1 MSIETIH
8 QLSEKRKK
16 WVETTRENDFEDG
29 IKRFLTDLYPD
40 NAHFIYELLQNAED
54 TKASEVQFV
63 LNTDSI
69 EFEHNGSQLFSIS
82 DVESITSIGNS
93 PKKDDPTSIG
103 KFGVGFKA
111 VFAYTSTPEIKS
123 GEYHFRIRDLVV
135 PDTEGLFPRTL
146 DENRTHFFFPFN
158 NPQKPA
164 EKACAEIEKSLRQLD
179 EGALLFLKNI
189 RKIEYRLPDSKSGSL
204 ERMEKDEDRIEISV
218 RRPKS
223 IVPDSVHYLRFE
235 KMVEVWDEDEG
246 KRKPCRIAVAFGMER
261 GKAQKWKI
269 KQLDKG
275 QVCIYF
281 PAENEPSNLRFHLHA
296 PFASTVAR
304 NSIRKCLANDELR
317 DHLAD
322 LVAESMFAI
331 RDQGL
336 LDVAFLAVLPNDG
349 DNRSSFNQPIQEK
362 LVEVFKNEKLTPM
375 KRGGHAAASEI
386 YQGDTQL
393 SDLISDKDLATILG
407 KNRSLPLWAAND
419 PQNQWEDNF
428 LSLLE
433 IDEWDE
439 KDLVNEL
446 SNQPNLVMRWIKKK
460 SYKWHQE
467 FYALLGDFCTCPP
480 YASEYSKSKYRDR
493 KDELS
498 NLPIVLLSDGATYK
512 KGKGCYFPSDD
523 IEHDE
528 KFPRVAKGVYSSG
541 KNEDQKKKARKFL
554 KEIDVS
560 DVGEVHQVEAIL
572 KQRYVKGTINLRE
585 QHHEE
590 DLKRFI
596 ALIDD
601 MDTPNQANLFKD
613 YFIFE
618 LDSEHWGMPCDHV
631 FVDRPYLDT
640 GLRAY
645 YEALDKNSNRKRA
658 LSPKYEKYGIALEKI
673 GKFAKIVGAQTE
685 LKIEEQEIP
694 FFHPDRDHLF
704 NAQGE
709 RKRNEKNID
718 YTIPAFRV
726 LFDKPNLDKARLIWR
741 RMDSLSSIYLTAKYR
756 KNEKGG
762 FNYADSSLVYE
773 LREAKWVPQEHGES
787 LDFVR
792 PCDASR
798 ELLPEDF
805 LYNSRHG
812 WISKVEFGE
821 NVRKKSEEY
830 KKREKLLSSLPIEK
844 EIFDFA
850 SELSPEEQK
859 EMMEDYKR
867 KRASKRDQSTQQRN
881 ILFHRALRESF
892 VEPDKIAIEEGIGY
906 GGSVQNPSRRRART
920 SADIA
925 ADIENEGKQGAR
937 SYFAT
942 VKKWKGKNDQ
952 VRVNLTEWYGGQ
964 CQICDKTFTQ
974 RNGEPYFEGLYL
986 VSYTNAEWID
996 RVGNVLCLC
1005 PWHSTMFQFGP
1016 KEVDED
1022 IIQQI
1027 LRLKVQSEGGEGQLA
1042 IKLRLCEE
1050 DVEIKFEESHLI
1062 DLQEMIKKSQDL
1074 EHPVP

>member
-16 WVETTRENDFEDG
+16 WVEASRENDFEDG
-29 IKRFLTDLYPD
+29 IKRLLTDLYPD

-54 TKASEVQFV
+54 AEASEVQFV

-135 PDTEGLFPRTL
+135 PKTEGLSPRTL
-146 DENRTHFFFPFN
+146 DENRTHFLFPFN

-204 ERMEKDEDRIEISV
+204 ERMEKDGDRIEISV
-218 RRPKS
+218 RRPES
-223 IVPDSVHYLRFE
+223 LVPDSVHYLRFE

-304 NSIRKCLANDELR
+304 NSIRKCPANDELR

-375 KRGGHAAASEI
+375 KRGGHAAASGI

-446 SNQPNLVMRWIKKK
+446 SNQPDLVMRWIKKK

-498 NLPIVLLSDGATYK
+498 NLPIVRLSDGATYK

-541 KNEDQKKKARKFL
+541 KNKDQKKKARKFL
-554 KEIDVS
+554 EEIDVS

-618 LDSEHWGMPCDHV
+618 LDNEHWGMPCDHV

-645 YEALDKNSNRKRA
+645 YEALSKNSNRKQA
-658 LSPKYEKYGIALEKI
+658 LSPKYEKYGIEPEKL
-673 GKFAKIVGAQTE
+673 GKFAKAVGAQTKLE
-685 LKIEEQEIP
+685 VKSPKIP
-694 FFHPDRDHLF
+694 RNHPEYSYLMS
-704 NAQGE
+704 APGE
-709 RKRNEKNID
+709 RLSNEINID
-718 YTIPAFRV
+718 HTISEFKI
-726 LFDKPNLDKARLIWR
+726 LLDKPNLDKARLIWR
-741 RMDSLSSIYLTAKYR
+741 TMDSLDDDDLKAKYR
-756 KNEKGG
+756 KNASGG
-762 FNYADSSLVYE
+762 FRCGASSIVHD
-773 LREAKWVPQEHGES
+773 LRKAEWVPQKCGEIQHMPDEGTKRI
-787 LDFVR
+787 LAHDLGKIEWIPQKRGKILVLRFVR
-792 PCDASR
+792 PCDASS

-805 LYNSRHG
+805 SYHPRRE
-812 WISKVEFGE
+812 WVRKVEFGE
-821 NVRKKSEEY
+821 NARKKSEDHIALTRNVQ
-830 KKREKLLSSLPIEK
+830 KIG
-844 EIFDFA
+844 FA
-850 SELSPEEQK
+850 SADSAKRWAEIENMGISPDEVRSKFMSSPEFPTRSVSNPERRQARLAEQLHDSPEK
-859 EMMEDYKR
+859 KYEPK
-867 KRASKRDQSTQQRN
+867 QRN
-881 ILFHRALRESF
+881 
-892 VEPDKIAIEEGIGY
+892 V
-906 GGSVQNPSRRRART
+906 RRTRGEIDPRT
-920 SADIA
+920 
-925 ADIENEGKQGAR
+925 
-937 SYFAT
+937 YL
-942 VKKWKGKNDQ
+942 KNQYTNDEDQ
-952 VRVNLTEWYGGQ
+952 MI
-964 CQICDKTFTQ
+964 CQICQEEMPFKKT
-974 RNGEPYFEGLYL
+974 
-986 VSYTNAEWID
+986 
-996 RVGNVLCLC
+996 
-1005 PWHSTMFQFGP
+1005 
-1016 KEVDED
+1016 
-1022 IIQQI
+1022 
-1027 LRLKVQSEGGEGQLA
+1027 
-1042 IKLRLCEE
+1042 
-1050 DVEIKFEESHLI
+1050 
-1062 DLQEMIKKSQDL
+1062 
-1074 EHPVP
+1074 

>member
-29 IKRFLTDLYPD
+29 IKRSLTDLYPD

-54 TKASEVQFV
+54 AKASEVQFV

-93 PKKDDPTSIG
+93 PKKEDPTSIG

-111 VFAYTSTPEIKS
+111 VFAYTSTPEIRS

-135 PDTEGLFPRTL
+135 PETEALSPRTL
-146 DENRTHFFFPFN
+146 DENRTHFLFPFN
-158 NPQKPA
+158 NPQKPD

-204 ERMEKDEDRIEISV
+204 ERVEKDGDRIEISV
-218 RRPKS
+218 RRPDNLT
-223 IVPDSVHYLRFE
+223 PDSFHYLRFE

-261 GKAQKWKI
+261 GKKQKWKI
-269 KQLDKG
+269 KPLDKG

-304 NSIRKCLANDELR
+304 NSIRDCPANDELR

-336 LDVAFLAVLPNDG
+336 LDVAFLAVLPNDE
-349 DNRSSFNQPIQEK
+349 DNLLPFYQPIQEK
-362 LVEVFKNEKLTPM
+362 LVEVFNNENLTPM
-375 KRGGHAAASEI
+375 KRGGHAAASGI

-419 PQNQWEDNF
+419 PQNQREDNF

-433 IDEWDE
+433 IPKWDK

-446 SNQPNLVMRWIKKK
+446 SNQPDLVMRWLKKK

-498 NLPIVLLSDGATYK
+498 NLPIVRLSDGVTYK

-554 KEIDVS
+554 EEIDVS

-618 LDSEHWGMPCDHV
+618 LDNEHWGMPCDHV

-645 YEALDKNSNRKRA
+645 YEALGKNSNRKQA
-658 LSPKYEKYGIALEKI
+658 LSPKYEKYGIEPEKL
-673 GKFAKIVGAQTE
+673 GKFAKMVGAQTE
-685 LKIEEQEIP
+685 LKVEEQKIP

-704 NAQGE
+704 NALGE
-709 RKRNEKNID
+709 RRRNEKSID

-726 LFDKPNLDKARLIWR
+726 LLDKPNLDKARLIWR
-741 RMDSLSSIYLTAKYR
+741 RMDSLSSIYLTAKYQ
-756 KNEKGG
+756 KSEKGG

-773 LREAKWVPQEHGES
+773 LREANGFRRSMENPSILCALAMHQVSFFQKIFRTTLGVSGSEKLNLGRMSERR
-787 LDFVR
+787 VR
-792 PCDASR
+792 NTRSVRNYYHPF
-798 ELLPEDF
+798 LL
-805 LYNSRHG
+805 
-812 WISKVEFGE
+812 
-821 NVRKKSEEY
+821 RKKFSISQVNF
-830 KKREKLLSSLPIEK
+830 LLK
-844 EIFDFA
+844 N
-850 SELSPEEQK
+850 
-859 EMMEDYKR
+859 R
-867 KRASKRDQSTQQRN
+867 KR
-881 ILFHRALRESF
+881 
-892 VEPDKIAIEEGIGY
+892 
-906 GGSVQNPSRRRART
+906 
-920 SADIA
+920 
-925 ADIENEGKQGAR
+925 
-937 SYFAT
+937 
-942 VKKWKGKNDQ
+942 
-952 VRVNLTEWYGGQ
+952 
-964 CQICDKTFTQ
+964 
-974 RNGEPYFEGLYL
+974 
-986 VSYTNAEWID
+986 
-996 RVGNVLCLC
+996 
-1005 PWHSTMFQFGP
+1005 
-1016 KEVDED
+1016 
-1022 IIQQI
+1022 
-1027 LRLKVQSEGGEGQLA
+1027 
-1042 IKLRLCEE
+1042 
-1050 DVEIKFEESHLI
+1050 
-1062 DLQEMIKKSQDL
+1062 
-1074 EHPVP
+1074 